1 MSSLNSGNWFL
12 DLKNGEGS
20 VGAAESSE
28 VEADTV
34 MKSTSSDLVAMFTG
48 KLSPTMAFMGGKLK
62 ISGNIGAAMK
72 LEKLMAAIIEHI
84 VYNYGNG
91 NGSSLHHIKK
101 HINSY

>member
-1 MSSLNSGNWFL
+1 MTLYKSCQSPNPGNWFL

-34 MKSTSSDLVAMFTG
+34 MKSSSSDLVAMFTG

-62 ISGNIGAAMK
+62 ISGDMGAAMK
-72 LEKLMAAIIEHI
+72 LEKIM
-84 VYNYGNG
+84 
-91 NGSSLHHIKK
+91 KK
-101 HINSY
+101 MPKSKL